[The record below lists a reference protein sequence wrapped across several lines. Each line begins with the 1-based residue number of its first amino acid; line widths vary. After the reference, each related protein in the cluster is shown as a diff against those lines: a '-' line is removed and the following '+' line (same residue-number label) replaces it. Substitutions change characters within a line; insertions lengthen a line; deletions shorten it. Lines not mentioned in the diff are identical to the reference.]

1 MIEKIVLRD
10 QVRQYLQREMLDRKI
25 TIGERLSLAEIARK
39 INVSVTP
46 VREAL
51 TQLEQAGIV
60 MTIANRGFFIPPL
73 SVEEALQIYPVI
85 ISLETM
91 AVSES
96 GYSTDQIEELREIQ
110 LRFEKAKSREQLVRL
125 DLEFHKAL
133 LKPFRN
139 RIACRILKDLKV
151 RVFLYEL
158 EYMDYMQNRQNS
170 ANCHRQII
178 RSLEKKHN
186 TQAADLLKENWEM
199 SLRFLVEFYT
209 EKA

>member
-60 MTIANRGFFIPPL
+60 MTIANRGFFVPPL

-110 LRFEKAKSREQLVRL
+110 LGFEKAKSREQLVRL

-158 EYMDYMQNRQNS
+158 EYMDYIQNRQNS
-170 ANCHRQII
+170 ASCHRQII
-178 RSLEKKHN
+178 RMLEKKHN
-186 TQAADLLKENWEM
+186 TQAADLLKKNWEM